1 MLVTLV
7 LATVCL
13 SGLVLLSMGGIVG
26 GPRSTW
32 GDEQIV
38 EIRFHSA
45 QMILQV
51 EPWQVANALS
61 RSGPTDEFSVPG
73 LFRYSRHRF
82 FLVDPATIQQHMGRT
97 VQALSSTT
105 QPANLPPEIAS
116 GGWYLAIHLWPL
128 VLLAGF
134 HPVAVFVRFM
144 RSRHPRN
151 QRTSLLAV
159 CTAGLFTVVS
169 LLSLLACIGAGV
181 VWMLSAWPYCS
192 MCDTT
197 YSGAGNALIGRTWL
211 FGAAHGR
218 VGLGRLTSRHTSA
231 RAQAWD
237 EHVQLC
243 SEVYRKHWGPVV
255 MMPASRV
262 GRWFRVGFDSGGATV
277 GGPVQAHWL
286 VGLPCWY
293 PLVATAILPACW
305 IRWFQRRRRSIARF
319 RKRQCLECG
328 YNLTG
333 NVSGV
338 CPECGTAMPERA
350 VSNQRSAV
358 SNPRSTVRDPDP
370 GRSIDGAEVGPEDH
384 TTERKNLYT

>member
-1 MLVTLV
+1 MLVTLIF
-7 LATVCL
+7 ATVCL
-13 SGLVLLSMGGIVG
+13 SGLVLLSMDGIVG
-26 GPRSTW
+26 GPRFTW
-32 GDEQIV
+32 GDDQTAD
-38 EIRFHSA
+38 IRFRWA
-45 QMILQV
+45 RMILRV
-51 EPWQVANALS
+51 EPWQVARAPVS

-73 LFRYSRHRF
+73 LFSYGRHRI
-82 FLVDPATIQQHMGRT
+82 FLVNPATIRQDT
-97 VQALSSTT
+97 ILIVQALSSTSR
-105 QPANLPPEIAS
+105 PANLPPEIAS
-116 GGWYLAIHLWPL
+116 GGRELAIHLWPL
-128 VLLAGF
+128 VLLVGF

-169 LLSLLACIGAGV
+169 LLSLLACIGSGV
-181 VWMLSAWPYCS
+181 VWMLSSRPYCS

-218 VGLGRLTSRHTSA
+218 VGLGRLTSRHTSPRA
-231 RAQAWD
+231 QAWSPRAQAWD

-243 SEVYRKHWGPVV
+243 SELYRKHWGPVV
-255 MMPASRV
+255 AMPASRV
-262 GRWFRVGFDSGGATV
+262 GRWFRVGFDSGGTRP
-277 GGPVQAHWL
+277 GGPVQAYWL

-305 IRWFQRRRRSIARF
+305 IRWFRRRRRSIARF

-328 YNLTG
+328 YDLTG

-338 CPECGTAMPERA
+338 CPECGTGVPEGA
-350 VSNQRSAV
+350 VSCQ
-358 SNPRSTVRDPDP
+358 
-370 GRSIDGAEVGPEDH
+370 
-384 TTERKNLYT
+384 